1 MWQICP
7 SWSRAELKL
16 MHAHTRAG
24 APLPLMG
31 SHMFPQQQQG
41 NHIPPSPSCRLIKIM
56 LITSASARAPSP
68 LIAAMKDMNAGDS
81 EASKAE
87 N

>member
-1 MWQICP
+1 MWQTCT
-7 SWSRAELKL
+7 SQASAELKL

-24 APLPLMG
+24 ALLPLMG

-41 NHIPPSPSCRLIKIM
+41 NHIPPSLSCTLIKIM

-68 LIAAMKDMNAGDS
+68 LIAAMKDMNVGDS